1 MGLKAERL
9 KTQAMS
15 NDAPDSRSGALWE
28 RIKAGPHRWGEF
40 LHDVRVEMRQVTWP
54 SREDVMSTTAV
65 VIVAVAFFG
74 LFFFGVDST
83 VAFLMAQLLR
93 LFGH

>member
-1 MGLKAERL
+1 MATKAERL

-15 NDAPDSRSGALWE
+15 NDQPESRSGGFVE
-28 RIKAGPHRWGEF
+28 RMKMVPHRWGEF
-40 LHDVRVEMRQVTWP
+40 LHEVRLEMRQVTWP
-54 SREDVMSTTAV
+54 SREDVASTTAV

-74 LFFFGVDST
+74 LFFFGVDTT
-83 VAFLMAQLLR
+83 VGFLVGRLLK